1 MESAGFCATLIAL
14 GFGLAVLC
22 FGYRLF
28 LMLLPLWGFFFG
40 LFLGGQA
47 MRAIFDYGFFANI
60 ATWIVAFIVGAAF
73 AVLSYLF
80 WTVAVALMAG
90 SLGYAVGAGL
100 LHLFGVD
107 AGWATFLVGLA
118 LAIVVAFVTL
128 RFNLQRYMVIGTTA
142 LYGTASIMMTIFYG
156 AYGSSLAALM
166 DNPVRHIL
174 DQSWLWVIFF
184 LVLLGGGIYV
194 QLITTRDVEYAPYG
208 NRLQT

>member
-14 GFGLAVLC
+14 GFGLVILC

-40 LFLGGQA
+40 FFLGGQA
-47 MRAIFDYGFFANI
+47 MQAIFDYGFFANI
-60 ATWIVAFIVGAAF
+60 ATWIVAFIIGTVF

-107 AGWATFLVGLA
+107 TGLATVLVGLA
-118 LAIVVAFVTL
+118 LAIAVAFVTL
-128 RFNLQRYMVIGTTA
+128 RFNLQRYMVIGTTV

-156 AYGSSLAALM
+156 AYGSSLARLM